1 MVKNM
6 VKKESLRKEIK
17 QKRKLLSEA
26 FVTENSRNICDKL
39 IKYIEVRDTEAQKT
53 KTDISAYDTYLLY
66 ASANNEVDLSYFI
79 DRAMELGKTI
89 AFPRV
94 HKSGQSD
101 MDFYRID
108 SVKDLSEGNFH
119 IMEPVE
125 GCQLVSPTNKTLCL
139 VPGLVFS
146 EKGSRIGYGRGFYDN
161 YFNRYRNI
169 TKIGIAFDFQ
179 IYPDW
184 EAYSSD
190 VPMDALI
197 TEKREVFI
205 NDKIRRNM

>member
-1 MVKNM
+1 M
-6 VKKESLRKEIK
+6 VKKESLRKEVK

-26 FVTENSRNICDKL
+26 YVAENSRIICDRL
-39 IKYIEVRDTEAQKT
+39 SEFLQAHNSGP
-53 KTDISAYDTYLLY
+53 DIAGYDTYLLY
-66 ASANNEVDLSYFI
+66 ASANNEVDLSYFV
-79 DRAMELGKTI
+79 DRARELGKTI

-94 HKSGQSD
+94 DKSGEND

-125 GCQLVSPTNKTLCL
+125 GCRLVIPTDKTICL

-146 EKGSRIGYGRGFYDN
+146 EKGNRIGYGRGFYDN
-161 YFNRYRNI
+161 YFNRYMNI

-190 VPMDALI
+190 VSMDALI

>member
-1 MVKNM
+1 M
-6 VKKESLRKEIK
+6 VKKESLRKEVK

-26 FVTENSRNICDKL
+26 FVAENSRHICDKL
-39 IKYIEVRDTEAQKT
+39 IKYLEARDTEAQKT
-53 KTDISAYDTYLLY
+53 KTDITAYDTYLLY

-79 DRAMELGKTI
+79 DWAMELGKTI

-94 HKSGQSD
+94 DKSGEND

-125 GCQLVSPTNKTLCL
+125 DCRLVSPTDKTICL

-146 EKGSRIGYGRGFYDN
+146 EKGNRIGYGRGFYDN
-161 YFNRYRNI
+161 YFNRYRDI

-190 VPMDALI
+190 VSMDAFI

>member
-1 MVKNM
+1 M

-17 QKRKLLSEA
+17 QKRNLLSEA
-26 FVTENSRNICDKL
+26 FVEENSRLICDKL
-39 IKYIEVRDTEAQKT
+39 IKYIEARDTEAQKT
-53 KTDISAYDTYLLY
+53 KTDITAYDTYLMY
-66 ASANNEVDLSYFI
+66 ASANNEVDLSHFI
-79 DRAMELGKTI
+79 KWALAMGKTV

-94 HKSGQSD
+94 HKSGEND
-101 MDFYRID
+101 MDFYRTD

-119 IMEPVE
+119 IMEPSAK
-125 GCQLVSPTNKTLCL
+125 CPIITPTDKTLCL

-146 EKGSRIGYGRGFYDN
+146 EKGSRIGYGRGFYDK
-161 YFNRYRNI
+161 YFSRYTNI

>member
-1 MVKNM
+1 M

-17 QKRKLLSEA
+17 QKRNLLSEA
-26 FVTENSRNICDKL
+26 FVAENSRFICDKL
-39 IKYIEVRDTEAQKT
+39 IKYLEARDTEVQKT
-53 KTDISAYDTYLLY
+53 KTDITAYDTYLLY
-66 ASANNEVDLSYFI
+66 ASANNEADLSYFI

-94 HKSGQSD
+94 HKSGQND

-119 IMEPVE
+119 IMEPIE
-125 GCQLVSPTNKTLCL
+125 GCRLVSLTDKTLCL

-146 EKGSRIGYGRGFYDN
+146 EKGNRIGYGRGFYDN
-161 YFNRYRNI
+161 YFNRHRNI
-169 TKIGIAFDFQ
+169 NKIGIAFDFQ

-197 TEKREVFI
+197 TEKREGFI